1 MPSLVRPS
9 LRPRRRLRGPVP
21 HWAVVTAVALVPA
34 LVVGRLATGVEA
46 ERRRWGPGLPT
57 VVAVDDIPSGAILTS
72 AEVEVRRLPAGARPR
87 DALAALPPGSVASA
101 ELAAGEAVVS
111 SRLAPA
117 GTSPVAARLP
127 GGTRGIAVATDGGLH
142 LRVGDHVDVLTTLD
156 TDGSQP
162 TVTVAR
168 GALVVDLADKAVT
181 VAVDA
186 DEQERVAF
194 ALAAGVVTLSLTG
207 SASP

>member
-1 MPSLVRPS
+1 
-9 LRPRRRLRGPVP
+9 
-21 HWAVVTAVALVPA
+21 VVTAVALVPA